1 MRKVKYKQH
10 VMCYL
15 CVRKKGKFFL
25 KIEVCICL
33 FLQKETGEINQE
45 MMELRGKEGTEWE
58 GNMEE

>member
-1 MRKVKYKQH
+1 
-10 VMCYL
+10 MCYL